1 MIRPLVFLDFDDV
14 ICLNSPYGGY
24 DVLEAYADSVMSG
37 VPVETRHALWGCLF
51 DTTAKRHLKLLNEE
65 YSPVYVLS
73 TSWRWFFDRDM
84 LVQTLQLGGLGFVA
98 SNLHDDW
105 CTPQISRSAHRIAEV
120 TQWLSRHPEAENQWV
135 VLDDE
140 VSCTGLF
147 IWNYLKRE
155 FVLMCWEGKGLQEY
169 EFRIMQRLLELRR
182 SGSTWPE

>member
-24 DVLEAYADSVMSG
+24 DVLEAYANSVMSG
-37 VPVETRHALWGCLF
+37 VPIETRHALWGGLF
-51 DTTAKRHLKLLNEE
+51 DITAKRHLQLLNEE

-98 SNLHDDW
+98 RNLHDDW
-105 CTPQISRSAHRIAEV
+105 CTPQVSRSAHRIAEV
-120 TQWLSRHPEAENQWV
+120 SQWLSRHPEAENQWV

-155 FVLMCWEGKGLQEY
+155 FVLMCGEGKGLQEY
-169 EFRIMQRLLELRR
+169 EFKIMQRLLELRR